1 MFRLLKFNS
10 LIPALL
16 FLLIS
21 FSVFSNPAEV
31 VSVTAVQ
38 KQIPVLAGIA
48 DNFVLEIGIEIK
60 GNPTPATLN
69 GVILNISGTDIQNDI
84 AEIAVFRRQPSNGAE
99 KLIPFGK
106 PAKPQHEMVFQSDQ
120 QLTGDISR
128 LAVSVRLNR
137 NAGILNTIQVT
148 CKSLEIDNKLFYPEN
163 PNLPI
168 SQRIGIALR
177 KHNDEGV
184 HTFRI
189 PGLETTNRGT
199 LLAVY
204 DVRHNDE
211 VDLQEDVDVGMSRS
225 TDGGKTWEPMKI
237 IMDMGEWGGLPNR
250 ENGVGDPCILVDR
263 QTGTIWV
270 AGLWSHGK
278 PGQRTWNSSEP
289 GLSPAETGQY
299 LLVKS
304 EDDGKTWSQPVN
316 ITQQVKN
323 KNWQLMLQGPGKG
336 ITLKNGTLVFPA
348 QFKDENRVPFS
359 TIIYSSDHG
368 KTWKSGRGAKPE
380 TTEAQVIELSDGSL
394 MLNMRDNRNGSE
406 KSEKNGRAVMI
417 TKDMGETW
425 TEHPT
430 TNSVLP
436 EPVCMASLI
445 KEKFEVNGE
454 IREVVFFSNPASKYS
469 RDNMTIRA
477 SLDDGKTW
485 PGEYQ
490 VILDEKE
497 GRGYSCLTRIDDKTL
512 GILYES
518 SQADLV
524 FQAIPVAEIFQQNKS
539 ATLFKSGTG
548 GYSTFRIPAVVTTN
562 SGKIL
567 AFAEGR
573 VSGSSDTGNIDLVMK
588 SSKDGGQTWS
598 PLKVIWND
606 DKNVCGNPAP
616 VVDKETGTIHLLM
629 TRNLGEDHEQQII
642 DGKSKD
648 TRRVFV
654 STSTNDGENWSV
666 PREITGSVK
675 KENWTWYATGPC
687 HGIQLENGKYKGRLV
702 IPCDHIEAG
711 TKKYYSHIIFSDDN
725 GKSWKLGGSSP
736 QDQVNECTVAELPDG
751 RLILNMRN
759 YDRSQKSRKISF
771 SNDGGESWSDL
782 QPVETLPEPICQA
795 GMLFSQADGRLYF
808 LNPADEK
815 HRVKMTLKS
824 SADSGLS
831 WKTEKVFHP
840 GPSAYSD
847 LTLINRNTLGCVFE
861 AGEKSPYEEIVFTTY
876 QITNR

>member
-1 MFRLLKFNS
+1 MLRLLKFKTR
-10 LIPALL
+10 IPAFL

-21 FSVFSNPAEV
+21 FSGFSDTATV
-31 VSVTAVQ
+31 VSISAVQ

-69 GVILNISGTDIQNDI
+69 SVILNISGTDIQNDI
-84 AEIAVFRRQPSNGAE
+84 AEIAVFSRQHLNGAE
-99 KLIPFGK
+99 KLVPFGK
-106 PAKPQHEMVFQSDQ
+106 PGKPQRELTFQAET
-120 QLTGDISR
+120 QLAGGINR
-128 LAVSVRLNR
+128 FAVSVRLNQ
-137 NAGILNTIQVT
+137 NAGILNTIKVT
-148 CKSLEIDNKLFYPEN
+148 CKSLEIDNKLFYPEIYN
-163 PNLPI
+163 PPV

-189 PGLETTNRGT
+189 PGLETTNRGS
-199 LLAVY
+199 LIAVY

-263 QTGTIWV
+263 QIGTIWV

-289 GLSPAETGQY
+289 GLSPAETGQF

-316 ITQQVKN
+316 ITEQVKN

-359 TIIYSSDHG
+359 TIIYSTDHG
-368 KTWKSGRGAKPE
+368 KTWKTGRGAKPE

-394 MLNMRDNRNGSE
+394 MLNMRDNRNGNE

-425 TEHPT
+425 TEHQT
-430 TNSVLP
+430 TNSTLS

-454 IREVVFFSNPASKYS
+454 VREVVFFSNPASKYK

-477 SLDDGKTW
+477 SMDDGKTW

-490 VILDEKE
+490 LLLDEKE
-497 GRGYSCLTRIDDKTL
+497 GRGYSCLTRVDEKTL

-524 FQAIPVAEIFQQNKS
+524 FQAIPVEDF
-539 ATLFKSGTG
+539 
-548 GYSTFRIPAVVTTN
+548 FR
-562 SGKIL
+562 
-567 AFAEGR
+567 
-573 VSGSSDTGNIDLVMK
+573 
-588 SSKDGGQTWS
+588 
-598 PLKVIWND
+598 
-606 DKNVCGNPAP
+606 
-616 VVDKETGTIHLLM
+616 
-629 TRNLGEDHEQQII
+629 
-642 DGKSKD
+642 
-648 TRRVFV
+648 
-654 STSTNDGENWSV
+654 
-666 PREITGSVK
+666 
-675 KENWTWYATGPC
+675 
-687 HGIQLENGKYKGRLV
+687 
-702 IPCDHIEAG
+702 
-711 TKKYYSHIIFSDDN
+711 
-725 GKSWKLGGSSP
+725 
-736 QDQVNECTVAELPDG
+736 
-751 RLILNMRN
+751 
-759 YDRSQKSRKISF
+759 QKR
-771 SNDGGESWSDL
+771 
-782 QPVETLPEPICQA
+782 
-795 GMLFSQADGRLYF
+795 
-808 LNPADEK
+808 
-815 HRVKMTLKS
+815 
-824 SADSGLS
+824 
-831 WKTEKVFHP
+831 
-840 GPSAYSD
+840 
-847 LTLINRNTLGCVFE
+847 
-861 AGEKSPYEEIVFTTY
+861 
-876 QITNR
+876 